1 MILLRRS
8 DAKSSSSHVHLSH
21 IARKSVWRHAS
32 EWATDE
38 IVDAELLGEAINNF

>member
-1 MILLRRS
+1 MCEILILARS
-8 DAKSSSSHVHLSH
+8 LESH

-38 IVDAELLGEAINNF
+38 IVDAELLSEAINNF